1 MTTLLENSLRIT
13 KENRMQEVWGF
24 YFKDTLGLVQSSHA
38 SMHTGPKILLDKQ
51 RVVAPQIPYSVFLIH
66 KSVTPCIY
74 TEKVDKLQNSLLILV
89 VFTFVELPIKR
100 VNFFFNNEVHE
111 CFISLLISC
120 YIFGCILK
128 EFFFVH
134 NRFTLQMY

>member
-66 KSVTPCIY
+66 KSVTPCILSIQKKSTNY
-74 TEKVDKLQNSLLILV
+74 KILFSFLLCLLSL
-89 VFTFVELPIKR
+89 
-100 VNFFFNNEVHE
+100 
-111 CFISLLISC
+111 SC
-120 YIFGCILK
+120 
-128 EFFFVH
+128 
-134 NRFTLQMY
+134 Q

>member
-1 MTTLLENSLRIT
+1 
-13 KENRMQEVWGF
+13 MQEVWGF

-51 RVVAPQIPYSVFLIH
+51 RVVAPQFPTVYFSFTNPLLRV
-66 KSVTPCIY
+66 SIY

-128 EFFFVH
+128 EFFFC
-134 NRFTLQMY
+134 T